1 MSLLL
6 AADIGGTKSVLGI
19 FDFHDGLKSVARIQA
34 VYANRDFAG
43 IEEIIHS
50 FLEESGC
57 APEYACL
64 AVAGVICH
72 GQAKM
77 TNLPWLISE
86 QILVERFGFA
96 GAWLVNDLTA
106 VCSSLPLL
114 RNNDFLELQSGGAGA
129 AGRSSSGAI
138 YVGASSPGGVM
149 AVIAPGTGLG
159 EGFLVQKGEV
169 VFAQGTEG
177 GHGDFAP
184 TDAIQADLLD
194 WMRRHHSW
202 PAPVSYEMLCSGLAI
217 PTLYAFFKVSGME
230 ETAAV
235 SAALKQAADQ
245 TPVIINS
252 ALDDKNPCPLCRK
265 CVELFLAILG
275 AEAGNLALKLYSTG
289 GLYIGGGIMPR
300 LAGRI
305 SFAPLLAAFNNKEKM
320 EALMATIPVRL
331 ITRKDTALLGAASY
345 GGGMVSLLQ
354 RKGEGII

>member
-6 AADIGGTKSVLGI
+6 AADIGGTKSVLAI
-19 FDFHDGLKSVARIQA
+19 FDLHEGLKSVASIEA
-34 VYANRDFAG
+34 VYASRDFGG

-57 APEYACL
+57 TPEYACL
-64 AVAGVICH
+64 AVAGVISH

-86 QILVERFGFA
+86 QELAERFGFT
-96 GAWLVNDLTA
+96 GVWLVNDLTA

-114 RNNDFLELQSGGAGA
+114 RNNDFLELQSGA
-129 AGRSSSGAI
+129 AESGGRSST
-138 YVGASSPGGVM
+138 GVM

-159 EGFLVQKGEV
+159 EGFLVQEGEV

-184 TDAIQADLLD
+184 TDATQAALLD
-194 WMRRHHSW
+194 WMRQHHPW

-217 PTLYAFFKVSGME
+217 PTLYTFFKASGME
-230 ETAAV
+230 ERPAV
-235 SAALKQAADQ
+235 SAALTQTVDQ
-245 TPVIINS
+245 TPVIINN
-252 ALDDKNPCPLCRK
+252 ALADKNPCPLCRQS
-265 CVELFLAILG
+265 VETFLAILG

-300 LAGRI
+300 LIGRI

-320 EALMATIPVRL
+320 EALMATIPVRV

-354 RKGEGII
+354 GK

>member
-19 FDFHDGLKSVARIQA
+19 FDLHDGLKSVASIQA
-34 VYANRDFAG
+34 VYASRDFAG

-57 APEYACL
+57 TPEYACL
-64 AVAGVICH
+64 AVAGVIRH

-86 QILVERFGFA
+86 RVLAARFGFT
-96 GAWLVNDLTA
+96 GVWLVNDLTA

-114 RNNDFLELQSGGAGA
+114 RKNDFLELQPGAG
-129 AGRSSSGAI
+129 GSGA
-138 YVGASSPGGVM
+138 SMPCGVM

-159 EGFLVQKGEV
+159 EGFLLQKGEV
-169 VFAQGTEG
+169 VLAQGTEG

-184 TDAIQADLLD
+184 TDATQASLLD
-194 WMRRHHSW
+194 WMRRHHPW
-202 PAPVSYEMLCSGLAI
+202 PTPVSYEMLCSGMAI
-217 PTLYAFFKVSGME
+217 PTLYAFFQASGME
-230 ETAAV
+230 ETPAV
-235 SAALKQAADQ
+235 SAELKQAADQ

-252 ALDDKNPCPLCRK
+252 ALDDKDPCPLCRK
-265 CVELFLAILG
+265 SVETFLAILG

-300 LAGRI
+300 LVGRI

-345 GGGMVSLLQ
+345 GEGMVLLLQ
-354 RKGEGII
+354 RK

>member
-6 AADIGGTKSVLGI
+6 AADIGGTKSSLAV
-19 FDFHDGLKSVARIQA
+19 FDLHEDLSTGPLTQS
-34 VYANRDFAG
+34 VYASRDFAG

-50 FLEESGC
+50 FLAECGY
-57 APEYACL
+57 APEYGCL
-64 AVAGVICH
+64 AVAGVIRH

-86 QILVERFGFA
+86 QVLAARFGFA
-96 GAWLVNDLTA
+96 GVWLVNDLTA

-114 RNNDFLELQSGGAGA
+114 RKNDFLELQSGAVEPG
-129 AGRSSSGAI
+129 GRSFAGEIPAANGS
-138 YVGASSPGGVM
+138 VASRPGRVM

-159 EGFLVQKGEV
+159 EGFLLQKGEV
-169 VFAQGTEG
+169 DFAQGTEG
-177 GHGDFAP
+177 GHSDFAP
-184 TDAIQADLLD
+184 TDVTQAALLD
-194 WMRRHHSW
+194 WMRRHHPW
-202 PAPVSYEMLCSGLAI
+202 PTPVSYEMLCSGLAI
-217 PTLYAFFKVSGME
+217 PTLYAYFKASGME
-230 ETAAV
+230 ERPAV
-235 SAALKQAADQ
+235 SAALKQAVDQ

-252 ALDDKNPCPLCRK
+252 ALDDKNPCLLCRK
-265 CVELFLAILG
+265 SVETFLAILG

-300 LAGRI
+300 LVGLI

-354 RKGEGII
+354 GK

>member
-19 FDFHDGLKSVARIQA
+19 FDLHDGLKSVARIQA
-34 VYANRDFAG
+34 VYASRDFGG

-86 QILVERFGFA
+86 QVLAARFGFT
-96 GAWLVNDLTA
+96 GVWLVNDLTA

-114 RNNDFLELQSGGAGA
+114 GKNDFLELQSGA
-129 AGRSSSGAI
+129 AESGGRSSAGAI
-138 YVGASSPGGVM
+138 PSGGM

-159 EGFLVQKGEV
+159 EGFLLQKGEV

-177 GHGDFAP
+177 GHVDFAP
-184 TDAIQADLLD
+184 TDATQVALLD
-194 WMRRHHSW
+194 WMRRHHPW
-202 PAPVSYEMLCSGLAI
+202 PTPVSYEMLCSGLAI
-217 PTLYAFFKVSGME
+217 PTLYAYFKASGLK

-235 SAALKQAADQ
+235 STALKQAVDQ

-252 ALDDKNPCPLCRK
+252 ALDDKPCLLCRK
-265 CVELFLAILG
+265 SVETFLAILG

>member
-6 AADIGGTKSVLGI
+6 AADIGGTKSALAV
-19 FDFHDGLKSVARIQA
+19 FDLHEDLSTGPLTQS
-34 VYANRDFAG
+34 VYASHDFAG

-50 FLEESGC
+50 FLAESGC
-57 APEYACL
+57 TPEYVCL
-64 AVAGVICH
+64 AVAGVISH

-86 QILVERFGFA
+86 QLLAARFGFA
-96 GAWLVNDLTA
+96 GVWLVNDLTA

-114 RNNDFLELQSGGAGA
+114 RKNDFLELQSGVASAG
-129 AGRSSSGAI
+129 SSS
-138 YVGASSPGGVM
+138 VGTIPAASGRVASMPSGVM

-159 EGFLVQKGEV
+159 EGFLLQKGDV
-169 VFAQGTEG
+169 VFAQGSEG

-184 TDAIQADLLD
+184 TDATQAALLD
-194 WMRRHHSW
+194 WMRRHHPW
-202 PAPVSYEMLCSGLAI
+202 PAPVSYEMLCSGLAV
-217 PTLYAFFKVSGME
+217 PTLYAFFKASGMA

-235 SAALKQAADQ
+235 SAALNQAMDQ
-245 TPVIINS
+245 TPVIINK

-265 CVELFLAILG
+265 SVETFLAILG

-300 LAGRI
+300 LA
-305 SFAPLLAAFNNKEKM
+305 PLLAAFNNKEKM
-320 EALMATIPVRL
+320 ETLMATIPVRV

-354 RKGEGII
+354 GN

>member
-19 FDFHDGLKSVARIQA
+19 FDLHDGLKSVARMQA
-34 VYANRDFAG
+34 VYASRDFAG

-64 AVAGVICH
+64 AVAGVIRH

-77 TNLPWLISE
+77 TNLSWLISE
-86 QILVERFGFA
+86 QLLAARFGFS
-96 GAWLVNDLTA
+96 GVWLVNDLTA

-114 RNNDFLELQSGGAGA
+114 QKNDFLELQSGVAESG
-129 AGRSSSGAI
+129 GRSSAVVIPVASGAA
-138 YVGASSPGGVM
+138 ASISGGVM

-159 EGFLVQKGEV
+159 EGFLLQKGEML
-169 VFAQGTEG
+169 FAQGTEG

-184 TDAIQADLLD
+184 TDATQAALLD
-194 WMRRHHSW
+194 WMRQHHPW
-202 PAPVSYEMLCSGLAI
+202 PAPVSYEMFCSGLAI
-217 PTLYAFFKVSGME
+217 PILYAFFKASGME
-230 ETAAV
+230 ETPVV
-235 SAALKQAADQ
+235 SAALNQAVDQ

-252 ALDDKNPCPLCRK
+252 ALDDRNPCPLCRK
-265 CVELFLAILG
+265 SVEIFLTILG

-300 LAGRI
+300 LVGRI

-320 EALMATIPVRL
+320 EALMATIPVRV

-354 RKGEGII
+354 RK